1 MKTYN
6 STLRILIIA
15 LFLTTFS
22 ITDGTASTPNEGPK
36 FEFKAKNNRI
46 QLDTIY
52 ISDMDDEVNLEVEFE
67 NTGDAPL
74 IVRKVEGCCGTRVVE
89 WTQRPLRPGE
99 TGTIK
104 VEFRVE
110 LRPHLISR
118 TIEAT
123 TNDPE
128 GIKKLQIKSVVTDKD
143 KGEIDL
149 M

>member
-1 MKTYN
+1 MN
-6 STLRILIIA
+6 H
-15 LFLTTFS
+15 
-22 ITDGTASTPNEGPK
+22 
-36 FEFKAKNNRI
+36 
-46 QLDTIY
+46 
-52 ISDMDDEVNLEVEFE
+52 EVKLEIEFE
-67 NTGDAPL
+67 NADDAHS
-74 IVRKVEGCCGTRVVE
+74 VRKVDKCCGTRLVE
-89 WTQRPLRPGE
+89 LAQIPLRPGE

-104 VEFRVE
+104 VQFRVE